1 MHLNTRLRPLAG
13 ILLSVLSILSLHA
26 LAAPTDVGIV
36 LLHGKW
42 GSPNQMQSLAR
53 DLEAKGYKVAA
64 PEAAW
69 SGRRLYDKD
78 YPAALQEIKAQADA
92 LRGKGAKKIV
102 IAGQSLGANAAV
114 AYATAGLEVDG
125 IALLAPGHFPERGL
139 GGQQVRSSTE
149 RARTMVAAGQGEST
163 ETFTDSNQGKFRDL
177 RMKAAV
183 YWSYFDP
190 QGLAALTR
198 NLAKLPR
205 PMPVLLAIGT
215 QDPFYPSARG
225 AFDSAPA
232 HAQSAYAV
240 IDTDHFGMP
249 QRVAAELL
257 KWLEP
262 LAQ

>member
-1 MHLNTRLRPLAG
+1 MPHPVRFLALLAAACWC
-13 ILLSVLSILSLHA
+13 LLSTGL
-26 LAAPTDVGIV
+26 LAAPADVGIV

-42 GSPNQMQSLAR
+42 GSPNQMQSLLR
-53 DLEAKGYKVAA
+53 DLEAKGYKAVA

-78 YPAALQEIKAQADA
+78 YPAALQEIRAQADA
-92 LRGKGAKKIV
+92 LRARGAKKIV
-102 IAGQSLGANAAV
+102 IAGQSMGANAAV
-114 AYATAGLEVDG
+114 AYVTAGLEADAIG
-125 IALLAPGHFPERGL
+125 LLAPGHFPERGL
-139 GGQQVRSSTE
+139 GGPKVRASVAQAKS
-149 RARTMVAAGQGEST
+149 MLAAGRGEDSDS
-163 ETFTDSNQGKFRDL
+163 FVDSNQGKFRDL

-183 YWSYFDP
+183 YWSYFDAE
-190 QGLAALTR
+190 GLGAMTR
-198 NLAKLPR
+198 NLPKIAR
-205 PMPVLLAIGT
+205 PLPVLLAIGT
-215 QDPFYPSARG
+215 QDPFYPEAKA

-232 HAQSAYAV
+232 HAQSAYVV